1 MRRSNAE
8 PIIYEKVLNWFDE
21 HGRKNL
27 PWQQNP
33 TPFRIWI
40 SEIMLQ
46 QTQVSTVIPY
56 YQSFMQEFPDVR
68 QLASAHIDNV
78 LHYWSGLGYYARA
91 RNMHKAARLVCSEY
105 GGAMPTDLNM
115 LMSLPGIGRSTAGAI
130 LSLSGGDPH
139 PILDGNVKRV
149 LSRFYAVK
157 GWSGKSATAKRLW
170 TLAEHNTPKYRG
182 ADYTQGIMDL
192 GATVCTRSRPRCGQ
206 CPLQRECLAHATGK
220 EKEFPERQ
228 PKKIKEQKSTNM
240 LLVRH
245 GAKIYLERRP
255 REGIWGG
262 LYSFPEVESEDQI
275 PIWIRTVFK
284 SEVASIKTI
293 SVMRHSF
300 THFDL
305 NIHPFVVRLN
315 IEQAAIPEEL
325 GSIWYKPG
333 SMAKIGIPAPITD
346 LIQTIMAE

>member
-1 MRRSNAE
+1 MRRSKLK
-8 PIIYEKVLNWFDE
+8 PIINEKVLNWFDE

-33 TPFRIWI
+33 TSFSIWV

-56 YQSFMQEFPDVR
+56 YQRFMQAFPNVR
-68 QLASAHIDNV
+68 QLASANVDNV

-105 GGAMPTDLNM
+105 GGKMPTDLNTLM
-115 LMSLPGIGRSTAGAI
+115 LLPGIGRSTAGAI

-157 GWSGKSATAKRLW
+157 GWPGKSATAKRLW
-170 TLAEHNTPKYRG
+170 TLAEHNTPKSHG

-192 GATVCTRSRPRCGQ
+192 GATVCTRSRPLCGQ

-220 EKEFPERQ
+220 EKEFPERR

-262 LYSFPEVESEDQI
+262 LYSFPEVASEDQI

-284 SEVASIKTI
+284 SEVTSIKAV

-305 NIHPFVVRLN
+305 NIHPFLVSLN
-315 IEQAAIPEEL
+315 IEQAAISEEL

-346 LIQTIMAE
+346 LIQTVTAE